1 MGQTRCYGV
10 IWPLVWVVMLG
21 GYGGPDTQLLWGGLA
36 TSLSGDARRLWW
48 AKHAVMGWYGHLLGW

>member
-48 AKHAVMGWYGHLLGW
+48 AKHAVVMV